1 MPAEFQAAPI
11 EVHQPQSVAGTE
23 VSRALLACLVL
34 SKELLPGLITSGL
47 RHSPASINVMGGKRN
62 GIRGT
67 AAGWGL
73 WSAYDSS
80 AGYWLIE
87 LLDGYRAVC
96 FRFFKKQTFW
106 RVNCAINRSGFVA
119 R

>member
-1 MPAEFQAAPI
+1 MLTPRRIQK
-11 EVHQPQSVAGTE
+11 VATLSPE
-23 VSRALLACLVL
+23 ASCSRKI
-34 SKELLPGLITSGL
+34 SS
-47 RHSPASINVMGGKRN
+47 HSMIDRRVVVMRASFINVMGGKRN